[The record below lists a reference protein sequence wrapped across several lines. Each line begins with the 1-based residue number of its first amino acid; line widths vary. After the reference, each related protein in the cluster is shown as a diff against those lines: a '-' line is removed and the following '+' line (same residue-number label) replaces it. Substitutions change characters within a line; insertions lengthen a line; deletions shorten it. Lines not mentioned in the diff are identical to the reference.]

1 MPDRMM
7 VFVDYQNTYKG
18 ARDAFF
24 PNAATGMEGQFHPLA
39 LANVLCQIRQE
50 YRETELTKVLVY
62 RGMPDVR
69 KDPKGNSASSRQK
82 ARWEKA
88 GIVVKTR
95 PLRYPLEWPQEK
107 PQEKGVDV
115 QLAID
120 YVTMAS
126 RGEYDVGVL
135 VSCDTDLRPALE
147 EVQRVHKSTEV
158 AAWQSGSGNSPRL
171 SLPDGRRG
179 PVWCHWLDLSVFERC
194 CDKTDYNKPSPSES
208 QTTPLK

>member
-1 MPDRMM
+1 
-7 VFVDYQNTYKG
+7 
-18 ARDAFF
+18 
-24 PNAATGMEGQFHPLA
+24 
-39 LANVLCQIRQE
+39 
-50 YRETELTKVLVY
+50 
-62 RGMPDVR
+62 VR

-171 SLPDGRRG
+171 SLPDGQRG

-194 CDKTDYNKPSPSES
+194 CDKTDYNKPTPSES